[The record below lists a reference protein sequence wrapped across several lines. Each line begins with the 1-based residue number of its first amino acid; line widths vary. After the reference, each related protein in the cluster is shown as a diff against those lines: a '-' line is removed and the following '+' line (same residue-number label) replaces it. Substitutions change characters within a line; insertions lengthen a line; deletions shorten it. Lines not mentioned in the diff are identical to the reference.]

1 MSSCNQKVH
10 HSTDKCKLPRTRPC
24 NLCKNITSVFICTTL
39 RPRLVNRRPWGIQF
53 MSIDNLN
60 SWLAIVIAGIQ
71 ISAIIYGGFKLFN
84 KITVRLDKL
93 EEQYKPNG
101 GSSMRD
107 AINRIENKLSKL
119 EGKFE
124 QHVDES

>member
-1 MSSCNQKVH
+1 MS
-10 HSTDKCKLPRTRPC
+10 T
-24 NLCKNITSVFICTTL
+24 
-39 RPRLVNRRPWGIQF
+39 
-53 MSIDNLN
+53 DNLN

-71 ISAIIYGGFKLFN
+71 ISAIIYGGFKFFN
-84 KITVRLDKL
+84 KITARLDKL

-107 AINRIENKLSKL
+107 AVNRIELKLSKL

-124 QHVDES
+124 QHMDEE

>member
-1 MSSCNQKVH
+1 MGIGTAANWGQIVT
-10 HSTDKCKLPRTRPC
+10 STIEIGAL
-24 NLCKNITSVFICTTL
+24 FY
-39 RPRLVNRRPWGIQF
+39 
-53 MSIDNLN
+53 
-60 SWLAIVIAGIQ
+60 AGIT
-71 ISAIIYGGFKLFN
+71 FFN
-84 KITVRLDKL
+84 KINHRLDRL

-124 QHVDES
+124 QHVDETNE

>member
-1 MSSCNQKVH
+1 MNLTNVSSI
-10 HSTDKCKLPRTRPC
+10 S
-24 NLCKNITSVFICTTL
+24 
-39 RPRLVNRRPWGIQF
+39 
-53 MSIDNLN
+53 SIAVSLIEVGTI
-60 SWLAIVIAGIQ
+60 LFAGIR
-71 ISAIIYGGFKLFN
+71 FFVKLN
-84 KITVRLDKL
+84 NRLDKL

-124 QHVDES
+124 QHVEENED

>member
-1 MSSCNQKVH
+1 M
-10 HSTDKCKLPRTRPC
+10 STDT
-24 NLCKNITSVFICTTL
+24 I
-39 RPRLVNRRPWGIQF
+39 
-53 MSIDNLN
+53 N
-60 SWLAIVIAGIQ
+60 SLLAILIAGIQ

-84 KITVRLDKL
+84 KITVRLDRL

-107 AINRIENKLSKL
+107 AVNRIELKLSKL

-124 QHVDES
+124 QHMDEE

>member
-1 MSSCNQKVH
+1 MSN
-10 HSTDKCKLPRTRPC
+10 
-24 NLCKNITSVFICTTL
+24 
-39 RPRLVNRRPWGIQF
+39 
-53 MSIDNLN
+53 DNLN

-71 ISAIIYGGFKLFN
+71 ISAIIYGGIKFFN
-84 KITVRLDKL
+84 KIVARIEKL

-107 AINRIENKLSKL
+107 AINRIELKLSKL

-124 QHVDES
+124 QHLDNE

>member
-1 MSSCNQKVH
+1 MS
-10 HSTDKCKLPRTRPC
+10 T
-24 NLCKNITSVFICTTL
+24 
-39 RPRLVNRRPWGIQF
+39 
-53 MSIDNLN
+53 DNLN

-71 ISAIIYGGFKLFN
+71 ISAIIYGGLKFFN
-84 KITVRLDKL
+84 KITARLDKL

-107 AINRIENKLSKL
+107 AINRIELKLSKL

-124 QHVDES
+124 QHMDEE

>member
-1 MSSCNQKVH
+1 
-10 HSTDKCKLPRTRPC
+10 
-24 NLCKNITSVFICTTL
+24 
-39 RPRLVNRRPWGIQF
+39 